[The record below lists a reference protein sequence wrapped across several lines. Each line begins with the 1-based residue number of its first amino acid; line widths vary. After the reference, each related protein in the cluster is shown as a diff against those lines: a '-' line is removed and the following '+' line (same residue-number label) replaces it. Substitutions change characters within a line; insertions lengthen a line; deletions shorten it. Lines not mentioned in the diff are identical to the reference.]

1 MGINL
6 NTQTLLVEFIGLPG
20 AGKTTIAQ
28 VAIENLNAS
37 GYRCYGLS
45 TLDKP
50 ETIEKIKGSLFSKL
64 RTMFQFA
71 LACILYPRI
80 AMDALRFVL
89 QVKPVSLNNIQRYI
103 LFMFRL
109 KFFGSLMDEG
119 FDFIILDQGLIQY
132 IWSIAVS
139 GERPT
144 NNSYLEKLVNS
155 LLVEMPLFV
164 IMVDIETELAIK
176 RIINRPTMRSRF
188 DRMPPSM
195 AEVWLSNH
203 KEVFSQI
210 VDSTGAFK
218 STGYLNVSGDQPV
231 NTNIGLIIPFIQQAR
246 QASSI

>member
-1 MGINL
+1 L
-6 NTQTLLVEFIGLPG
+6 NSQPLLIEFIGLPG

-28 VAIENLNAS
+28 VAIQNLNAS
-37 GYRCYGLS
+37 GYRCFGLS

-50 ETIEKIKGSLFSKL
+50 ETKEKVKGGILSKF
-64 RTMFQFA
+64 RTIIQF
-71 LACILYPRI
+71 ILSCFIYPRI
-80 AMDALRFVL
+80 AMDAIRFVM

-103 LFMFRL
+103 LLMARL
-109 KFFGSLMDEG
+109 KFFGSLMDEDL
-119 FDFIILDQGLIQY
+119 DFIILDQGLIQY

-144 NNSYLEKLVNS
+144 DNSYLEKLVNS

-188 DRMPPSM
+188 DRMPPSI
-195 AEVWLSNH
+195 AEEWLSNH
-203 KEVFSQI
+203 KEVFLQI
-210 VDSTGAFK
+210 VDSTSAFK

-231 NTNIGLIIPFIQQAR
+231 NTNIGLIIPFIQRAR